1 MASNTPE
8 MLRLIDSISRD
19 RNVEKETLFTD
30 IEQALV
36 SAARKHFNALETDE
50 FTAELDRLTGVIR
63 VFREQEEIPLDELG
77 RIPAQTAKQVM
88 IQRFRED
95 ERASIYEEF
104 SQRVGELVTGMA
116 QRYEGGALVV
126 QVGRAEGFMPRS
138 EQIPGEQHQP
148 GERVRC
154 MILDV
159 RDAGSQVKIVLSRAH
174 EDFIRRMFEVEVPEV
189 AERIIEV
196 KAMAREP
203 GHRTKLAVSSIDS
216 KVDAVGACVGVRGS
230 RIKNIVDELGG
241 EKIDIVRWN
250 ESSQILIQNSLKPAE
265 VIEISLCFQLSRA
278 TVVVAEDQLS
288 LAIGKRGQNVRL
300 AARLTK
306 WDVDI
311 LTPVEFTKSLDAMQE
326 TLKLVPNV
334 TEESID
340 RLAALG
346 VISVFDVEEVGAPY
360 LLETLEV
367 DEETAQTMIASS
379 VERGKQIT
387 VEQAREKEEAE
398 RRKQEEAAA
407 AVSQPG
413 ETQAA
418 DILGQAMAP
427 ISSKPEEE
435 EATATKTE
443 EPTDASAPQAD
454 TPDPQID
461 ASQPVTDDDSGETA
475 GDAPQVEAQT
485 PSAQAQTPEAE
496 LAAEP
501 PEPVEPAESSQ
512 SEQAPADDTQD
523 AEPQEDLAEASAAAM
538 DEKPQ

>member
-475 GDAPQVEAQT
+475 GDAPEVEAQT
-485 PSAQAQTPEAE
+485 PNAEAQTPEAE

-512 SEQAPADDTQD
+512 SEQAPAGDTQD

>member
-1 MASNTPE
+1 M
-8 MLRLIDSISRD
+8 
-19 RNVEKETLFTD
+19 
-30 IEQALV
+30 
-36 SAARKHFNALETDE
+36 
-50 FTAELDRLTGVIR
+50 
-63 VFREQEEIPLDELG
+63 
-77 RIPAQTAKQVM
+77 
-88 IQRFRED
+88 
-95 ERASIYEEF
+95 
-104 SQRVGELVTGMA
+104 
-116 QRYEGGALVV
+116 
-126 QVGRAEGFMPRS
+126 
-138 EQIPGEQHQP
+138 
-148 GERVRC
+148 
-154 MILDV
+154 
-159 RDAGSQVKIVLSRAH
+159 
-174 EDFIRRMFEVEVPEV
+174 
-189 AERIIEV
+189 
-196 KAMAREP
+196 
-203 GHRTKLAVSSIDS
+203 
-216 KVDAVGACVGVRGS
+216 
-230 RIKNIVDELGG
+230 
-241 EKIDIVRWN
+241 
-250 ESSQILIQNSLKPAE
+250 
-265 VIEISLCFQLSRA
+265 IEISLCFQLSRA

-435 EATATKTE
+435 EAAATKTA

-461 ASQPVTDDDSGETA
+461 ASQPMTDGDSGETA

-512 SEQAPADDTQD
+512 SEQAPAGDTQD